1 MDKTSVFVVLT
12 IVDECGDIL
21 INCPNCYFAQ
31 KKILL
36 LDNCACWKLL
46 FTSLQCTKATST
58 VSNFG
63 TSSPSLSWST
73 SLFLVPNNFIV
84 SEGNSSNL
92 YPVFTLKTI
101 LFLILLG

>member
-36 LDNCACWKLL
+36 LDNCAC
-46 FTSLQCTKATST
+46 
-58 VSNFG
+58 
-63 TSSPSLSWST
+63 
-73 SLFLVPNNFIV
+73 
-84 SEGNSSNL
+84 
-92 YPVFTLKTI
+92 
-101 LFLILLG
+101 